1 MKQSASKV
9 NDKSKINID
18 EEEDQKNQNTEIE
31 REKNLERFIYYT
43 TYDDT
48 IFMDK
53 LRSLFEEINQ
63 KAFNLQSPKE
73 IYTHGLS
80 EEERDN
86 NEIDY
91 ISGFQL
97 IDKVSRLTII
107 EGIADKAMKKIK
119 EAFPKTQMNNNTFML
134 FSDSNILFNKRLY
147 SIFDL
152 SLKYI
157 KIRMNLSDILTNFDI
172 YSKANTYK
180 EIYDAFTN
188 MGSILKAQTLK
199 EITNANLFPLGESLL
214 LLERKYGDIL
224 KEEDLTGRKVEK
236 KVKKKF
242 SIISKLVSVTKSSN
256 PPAIMKTKGTLLTEE
271 GEGSVLK
278 IYNKESNKNTNINTN
293 INTFNNIND
302 KNPKYKKILSK
313 TNLIKGLSVDNNQV
327 CQPFGEAY
335 KRHLSTEPNETYNR
349 RMIDIGPRIIANNRL
364 YKSIIKK
371 RKKNVHNRNISY
383 NIFKQNIEY
392 LSKMKKKIRGEKL
405 WKPFKG
411 EYDTYKQINYYAMR
425 NNHYEEV
432 VNNLREKYL
441 KDKNHFYSYSELAL
455 TLSFPMIDKFRN
467 EEYLQYLDN
476 KSKWINKNDF
486 DRYKQPPR
494 DKAYFPKIDKEP

>member
-1 MKQSASKV
+1 MKSLPSKV
-9 NDKSKINID
+9 IDKSKNNID
-18 EEEDQKNQNTEIE
+18 EEEDEKNQETEIE

-43 TYDDT
+43 TYDDIT
-48 IFMDK
+48 FMDK

-63 KAFNLQSPKE
+63 KAFNLQSSKE

-119 EAFPKTQMNNNTFML
+119 EAFPKTQINNNTFMI

-152 SLKYI
+152 SLKFI
-157 KIRMNLSDILTNFDI
+157 KIRTNLSDILTHFDI
-172 YSKANTYK
+172 YLKANKYK
-180 EIYDAFTN
+180 EIFDAFMN
-188 MGSILKAQTLK
+188 LGSILKAETLK
-199 EITNANLFPLGESLL
+199 DITNANLFPLGESLL

-224 KEEDLTGRKVEK
+224 KEEDLTGKKEEK
-236 KVKKKF
+236 KIKKKY
-242 SIISKLVSVTKSSN
+242 SIVSKLVSVTKSSN
-256 PPAIMKTKGTLLTEE
+256 PPTIMKTKGNLLKDE
-271 GEGSVLK
+271 GEESVLK
-278 IYNKESNKNTNINTN
+278 NYNNESNKNSNLTI
-293 INTFNNIND
+293 FNDIND
-302 KNPKYKKILSK
+302 KNQKYKKIFSR
-313 TNLIKGLSVDNNQV
+313 TNNANLRKGLSVDNQT

-349 RMIDIGPRIIANNRL
+349 RMINIGPRIIANNKL
-364 YKSIIKK
+364 YQSILKK
-371 RKKNVHNRNISY
+371 REENQHNINISSEL
-383 NIFKQNIEY
+383 FKKNIEY
-392 LSKMKKKIRGEKL
+392 LSKMKKKIRGEKI

-467 EEYLQYLDN
+467 EEHLQYLDN